1 MGIFTTGVS
10 QNNVFKYNNA
20 KISDKQIV
28 DAIISNNDTVIG
40 QIYNDYHIRI
50 KKMVYTFRNTALNPD
65 DIFQE
70 GLSRVIFNIREGK
83 FRGDSSFYTYLN
95 SVCYNV
101 CLKELK
107 NRNIPLEH
115 IKESPEEND
124 ETQFELLDK
133 ILEIRKLLDQKCRGV
148 IDLRFALDNKQA
160 SNEQLKCL
168 SFDEIADKLGIAA
181 DNARQRFKRC
191 MDKLKQLIAKNN
203 DINELLMS

>member
-1 MGIFTTGVS
+1 MKIFSSNVS
-10 QNNVFKYNNA
+10 QNNASKYNNA
-20 KISDKQIV
+20 EIKDKQIV
-28 DAIISNNDTVIG
+28 DAIISNNDAVIG
-40 QIYNDYHIRI
+40 QIYNDYHTRI

-70 GLSRVIFNIREGK
+70 GLSRVVFNIREGK

-107 NRNIPLEH
+107 NRNIPFEH
-115 IKESPEEND
+115 INETPEQND
-124 ETQFELLDK
+124 EKQFELLDK
-133 ILEIRKLLDQKCRGV
+133 ILEIRTLLDLKCRAI
-148 IDLRFALDNKQA
+148 IDLRFALENNQA
-160 SNEQLKCL
+160 SPEQLKCL
-168 SFDEIADKLGIAA
+168 SFDEIAGTLGIAA

-203 DINELLMS
+203 EINELLMS